1 MASAPLPSDSP
12 DGDPAFAGLHTAR
25 TVARGISR
33 LFARNDI
40 WCLPEMPLRSG
51 RRADLMGI
59 DAKGQVII
67 VEIKVSRAD
76 LMGDAKWQDYL
87 DHCDR
92 FFWGLAPHLDRAC
105 MESEAFHPDKC
116 GLIVADGYD
125 AEILRPA
132 PLIPLAAARRKAEVE
147 RLARASLRRQVVGP
161 ASTAR
166 SARCSGWLMVA
177 QPAIS
182 ARVRLQPAHRPLA
195 GSIRQVPSQGETG
208 GFMALLSTEPGRAQ
222 DPLA

>member
-1 MASAPLPSDSP
+1 MIQPINDSP
-12 DGDPAFAGLHTAR
+12 ALPPGDSATAAA
-25 TVARGISR
+25 VMRGICR

-51 RRADLMGI
+51 RRADLMGV

-76 LMGDAKWQDYL
+76 LLGDAKWPDYL

-92 FFWGLAPHLDRAC
+92 FFWGLATHLDHAC
-105 MESEAFHPDKC
+105 MEGEAFRPGQC

-132 PLIPLAAARRKAEVE
+132 PLRPLAASRRKVEVE
-147 RLARASLRRQVVGP
+147 NLARAALRRQ
-161 ASTAR
+161 A
-166 SARCSGWLMVA
+166 
-177 QPAIS
+177 
-182 ARVRLQPAHRPLA
+182 LA
-195 GSIRQVPSQGETG
+195 LDPRMANWGAG
-208 GFMALLSTEPGRAQ
+208 G
-222 DPLA
+222 